1 MVQCVTI
8 ICKRGSNTLF
18 LHFVFF
24 LIILVLTLKKNSR
37 FFLRCG
43 FELDLFRF

>member
-24 LIILVLTLKKNSR
+24 FNYFSFDIKKKFQVL
-37 FFLRCG
+37 
-43 FELDLFRF
+43 FEVWV